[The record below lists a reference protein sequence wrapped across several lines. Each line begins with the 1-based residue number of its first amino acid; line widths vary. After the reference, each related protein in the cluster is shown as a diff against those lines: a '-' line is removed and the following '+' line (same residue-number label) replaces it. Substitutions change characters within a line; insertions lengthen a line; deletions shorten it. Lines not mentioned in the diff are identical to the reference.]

1 MRQEMVVIGNEW
13 NFGCCAERREFSIVR
28 IFNEDKVVGI
38 DTAGKLSL
46 WPKEISELIPTEGRN
61 SAQNKLGLAPGRFV
75 PDQLKASLPDSREDT
90 LRCAS
95 RVEARGYEDIRVDD
109 NPFHSDFIHRKLAK
123 VAGKILTELKPVH
136 FGPQSAWGRSG
147 TGQNAGPRAT
157 RVGFTP
163 TDLPG
168 IASPVYAPARSSTL
182 LRIPRARSCCP
193 NRYRPIAAAA
203 KPPPGAR
210 ISYLLQIKTASMTAL
225 IAPGMRSSC
234 AIPLLP
240 IQEIA

>member
-46 WPKEISELIPTEGRN
+46 WPKEISEHIPTEGRN

-75 PDQLKASLPDSREDT
+75 PDQLKTSLPDSRKDM

-123 VAGKILTELKPVH
+123 VSRKILTEPEPVH
-136 FGPQSAWGRSG
+136 LGPQSAWGRSG
-147 TGQNAGPRAT
+147 TGQNAGPRTAT

-168 IASPVYAPARSSTL
+168 IASPVYVRCGVTVRLDGRATHKKRYGVTLLPRPSTAILPSKRPPNLYWPGAVVITGATAAPALSQRPRS
-182 LRIPRARSCCP
+182 PRWPR
-193 NRYRPIAAAA
+193 
-203 KPPPGAR
+203 G
-210 ISYLLQIKTASMTAL
+210 
-225 IAPGMRSSC
+225 
-234 AIPLLP
+234 
-240 IQEIA
+240 

>member
-13 NFGCCAERREFSIVR
+13 NFGCCAERREFSIGR

-38 DTAGKLSL
+38 DTAGKLAL

-61 SAQNKLGLAPGRFV
+61 SAQNKLGFAPGRFV

-123 VAGKILTELKPVH
+123 VSRKILIELKPVH
-136 FGPQSAWGRSG
+136 LGPQSACKRSG
-147 TGQNAGPRAT
+147 TGQNAGPRTAT

-168 IASPVYAPARSSTL
+168 IASPVYVRCSVTVRLVGQATPKKRYGITL
-182 LRIPRARSCCP
+182 LPSPSTAILPSKLPP
-193 NRYRPIAAAA
+193 NLYWPGAVVITGAAAA
-203 KPPPGAR
+203 P
-210 ISYLLQIKTASMTAL
+210 AL
-225 IAPGMRSSC
+225 SQRPRS
-234 AIPLLP
+234 PRRP
-240 IQEIA
+240 HG